1 MKRGQVFE
9 WLLVKSGYSVE
20 PILKFFYLA
29 PSGAFV
35 GKCCFP
41 GTTKKGNFSFL
52 LQGQPRAANFPL
64 SGNMPLPGIRVFS
77 LLSDRV
83 IGEIIV
89 KSQE

>member
-20 PILKFFYLA
+20 PILKFFYLL

-41 GTTKKGNFSFL
+41 GTTKKGEFQFL
-52 LQGQPRAANFPL
+52 TTRPAQGGKL
-64 SGNMPLPGIRVFS
+64 SVIR
-77 LLSDRV
+77 
-83 IGEIIV
+83 
-89 KSQE
+89 